1 MANAV
6 NAFFQRLTAAAGE
19 YNKAKVGEL
28 AALDAV
34 YLDLKPEVASI
45 GQTIRLYFPDVG
57 AYADQVAN
65 DWVPED
71 VNTQYIDVPFG
82 QRPGKALLIRDFEQW
97 LTSTDILAQYLDPL
111 YKRAMEY
118 ANLQIFQ
125 QVTTTNFNVYGP
137 IITTPAEL
145 DVGSARLAWNT
156 LVRNKIPIRSPENAS
171 VLYHPDVHGNTL
183 TDPAWYQ
190 ENVVGAIIA
199 QDTRQNVAMGGA
211 NDAFRFRRRSD
222 VQAPT
227 GTSANLTGTITVAA
241 GSPVVTGTT
250 TKFTTEVAA
259 VPPTSPSNS
268 PGNTVWITVG
278 ADTQSYPVKSVA
290 SDTSLTLASNYTG
303 ALTSGNTYTRT
314 TYTGVAM
321 HRFAIALAV
330 RPLELVN
337 TDGVT
342 SKMIQLGPI
351 GFPVRV
357 MLSYQHPK
365 AGWMLS
371 MDYGMVA
378 RVIRPDFGVIFQS

>member
-1 MANAV
+1 MANTV
-6 NAFFQRLTAAAGE
+6 TAFFQRLTAAAGE

-34 YLDLKPEVASI
+34 YLDLRPEVASI

-57 AYADQVAN
+57 AYTDQAAN

-71 VNTQYIDVPFG
+71 ISPNYKDIAFG

-111 YKRAMEY
+111 YKRAMEFANAQIY
-118 ANLQIFQ
+118 A
-125 QVTTTNFNVYGP
+125 QVNSTNFNTYNP

-145 DVGSARLAWNT
+145 DVGSVRLCWNT
-156 LVRNKIPIRSPENAS
+156 LVRNKVPIRGPDNATI
-171 VLYHPDVHGNTL
+171 LYHPDVHGNTL
-183 TDPAWYQ
+183 TDPAWAQ
-190 ENVVGAIIA
+190 ENIVGELIA
-199 QDTRQNVAMGGA
+199 RDTRQGVAMGGA
-211 NDAFRFRRRSD
+211 NDAFRFRRRHD

-227 GTSANLTGTITVAA
+227 GTTALSGTVTVAN
-241 GSPVVTGTT
+241 GS
-250 TKFTTEVAA
+250 AA
-259 VPPTSPSNS
+259 VVGSGTSFLSQVAVLPPTSPPA
-268 PGNTVWITVG
+268 PGNTVWLTFGTDTVP
-278 ADTQSYPVKSVA
+278 YPIKSVT
-290 SDTSLTLASNYTG
+290 DNTNLVLANTYAG
-303 ALTSGNTYTRT
+303 ALTSGTATVRT
-314 TYTGVAM
+314 SYTGVAM
-321 HRFAIALAV
+321 HRFAITLAV

-342 SKMIQLGPI
+342 SRMIKLGPL

-357 MLSYQHPK
+357 MVSYQHQK

-378 RVIRPDFGVIFQS
+378 AVMRADFGVLFTS

>member
-1 MANAV
+1 V
-6 NAFFQRLTAAAGE
+6 TAFFQRLTAAAGD

-34 YLDLKPEVASI
+34 YLDLRPEVASI
-45 GQTIRLYFPDVG
+45 GQTIRLYFPDFG
-57 AYADQVAN
+57 AFADQAAN

-71 VNTQYIDVPFG
+71 INPTYKDIAFG

-111 YKRAMEY
+111 YKRAMEF
-118 ANLQIFQ
+118 ANLQIFN
-125 QVTTTNFNVYGP
+125 QVNTTNFNTYNP
-137 IITTPAEL
+137 IVTTPAEL
-145 DVGSARLAWNT
+145 DVGAARLCWNT
-156 LVRNKIPIRSPENAS
+156 LVRNKVPIRGPDNAT

-183 TDPAWYQ
+183 TDPLWAQ
-190 ENVVGAIIA
+190 ENIVGAMIA
-199 QDTRQNVAMGGA
+199 QDTRQNIAMAGA
-211 NDAFRFRRRSD
+211 NDAFKFKRRHD

-227 GTSANLTGTITVAA
+227 GTSASLTGTVTVAN
-241 GSPVVTGTT
+241 GSPTVTGSSTT
-250 TKFTTEVAA
+250 FTSQVAA
-259 VPPTSPSNS
+259 VPATTYANISP
-268 PGNTVWITVG
+268 TVWLTFGTDTV
-278 ADTQSYPVKSVA
+278 AYPVKSVA
-290 SDTSLTLASNYTG
+290 SDTSLTLASNYAG
-303 ALTSGNTYTRT
+303 SLTSGQTFTRT

-321 HRFAIALAV
+321 HRYAITLAV

-342 SKMIQLGPI
+342 SRMIKLGPL

-357 MLSYQHPK
+357 MVSYQHPK

-378 RVIRPDFGVIFQS
+378 ATMRSDFGVLFNS